1 MKKGFTL
8 VELIVVIGM
17 LMVLAGSVTTAVAS
31 ARRRA
36 KIAKATATCQEIT
49 NAILA
54 YENYAQDYS
63 LETKAT
69 GDSWKEATRGNL
81 GFILGDETAQ
91 MGEDKGKI
99 PVLYNAEIKGTAILD
114 PWGRQYWYKIAR
126 RNANIEETAE
136 DRAQLKTGVLMLNY
150 YRRRPWEDD

>member
-54 YENYAQDYS
+54 YENYAKDYS

-69 GDSWKEATRGNL
+69 GDSWKEATKGNM
-81 GFILGDETAQ
+81 GFILGDEAAQ
-91 MGEDKGKI
+91 MGEGGGKI

-114 PWGRQYWYKIAR
+114 PWGRPYWYKIAR